1 MANLISDRPARLQ
14 VDPNSIADDDKPPQT
29 GTSFNIWFLKW
40 SGGDSSSKNYVKLKF
55 RLNVKKD
62 SGTTR
67 APINSPICLF
77 FARGCCYKGPKCNY
91 QHKLPSSTK
100 HKSIPTQ
107 DCFGRDKTADYKD
120 DMDGVGSFNRY
131 NRTLYVGGLNSTLNN
146 KIENILTKNFQEF
159 GSIDK
164 IRVLYD
170 KGCAFISFKT
180 EEEAQFAKE
189 AMQSQS
195 LGDNEILNI
204 RWASEDP
211 NPHAQKQEKRRLEER
226 ALETVK
232 NLLSQVEENENKR
245 RKVTVEEVEED
256 EYEGEN
262 DSVKL
267 ISAPPA
273 TLPQITASG
282 TNSSSSSSTSSF
294 FSVNSLAELK
304 SIRKKIA
311 LPTPSPVLKESKVEL
326 KDMLAYDSDD

>member
-40 SGGDSSSKNYVKLKF
+40 SGGDSSSKNYVKSKF

-62 SGTTR
+62 SGSTR
-67 APINSPICLF
+67 APSNSPICLF

-91 QHKLPSSTK
+91 QHRLPSSTK
-100 HKSIPTQ
+100 HSNIPTQ

-131 NRTLYVGGLNSTLNN
+131 NRTLYVGGLNSISNN
-146 KIENILTKNFQEF
+146 KIENVLTKHFQEF

-195 LGDNEILNI
+195 LDDDEILNI

-211 NPHAQKQEKRRLEER
+211 NPHAQRQEQRRLEEK

-232 NLLSQVEENENKR
+232 QLLSQVEEKENKR
-245 RKVTVEEVEED
+245 RKVTVEEVEE
-256 EYEGEN
+256 EYEGEEE
-262 DSVKL
+262 SVKL

-273 TLPQITASG
+273 ALPQIGATDP
-282 TNSSSSSSTSSF
+282 SSSSSSSF
-294 FSVNSLAELK
+294 FSGNSLAELK
-304 SIRKKIA
+304 SIRRKIL